1 MSRELQAAW
10 GHLLR
15 MSDSTGLYEHASGAI
30 PRRNHGYCVDDV
42 ARGLVVLAREP
53 QLNPQLQRLSE
64 CYLAFVSHAQM
75 HTGAVH
81 NRLGFDRRW
90 HDAAGSG
97 DWWGRALW
105 GLGTVAG
112 RSTYSWLRDESLS
125 CFEISASHRSSSR
138 RSMAF
143 AALGAAEVLTLDP
156 GHRQARQLL
165 SDAARAIGSPRDDP
179 RWPWPEQGLFYANAV
194 LTEVLM
200 LAGVHLD
207 RPKLVDDGMALLS
220 WLYRVET
227 RTGHLSVV
235 PAGGWAAGDPRPG
248 FDQQPIEVS
257 TLADAFARAL
267 TISGDRRW
275 ADAVRLSIAWFRGDN
290 DLGKPMIDADT
301 GGGCDGLGRVAPSQ
315 NQGAE
320 STLALVST
328 LQHERTLERNSL

>member
-1 MSRELQAAW
+1 
-10 GHLLR
+10 
-15 MSDSTGLYEHASGAI
+15 
-30 PRRNHGYCVDDV
+30 
-42 ARGLVVLAREP
+42 
-53 QLNPQLQRLSE
+53 
-64 CYLAFVSHAQM
+64 
-75 HTGAVH
+75 
-81 NRLGFDRRW
+81 
-90 HDAAGSG
+90 
-97 DWWGRALW
+97 
-105 GLGTVAG
+105 
-112 RSTYSWLRDESLS
+112 
-125 CFEISASHRSSSR
+125 
-138 RSMAF
+138 
-143 AALGAAEVLTLDP
+143 
-156 GHRQARQLL
+156 
-165 SDAARAIGSPRDDP
+165 
-179 RWPWPEQGLFYANAV
+179 
-194 LTEVLM
+194 
-200 LAGVHLD
+200 
-207 RPKLVDDGMALLS
+207 LS